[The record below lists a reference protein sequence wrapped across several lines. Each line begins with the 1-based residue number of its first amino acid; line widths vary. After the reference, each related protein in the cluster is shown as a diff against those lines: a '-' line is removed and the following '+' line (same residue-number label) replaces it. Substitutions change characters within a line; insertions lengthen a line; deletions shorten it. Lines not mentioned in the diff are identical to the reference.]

1 MSVQSDRR
9 RIIAHHLILTGYGH
23 WLPNDPRGSLSR
35 EFRNAKLEALGPIH
49 FGRKARQPTRQE
61 ISAFYA
67 EAAKVL
73 AYPVLWFRAPARAVI
88 AHAVGR
94 VVRGRGLT
102 CYACCVLADHVHVL
116 IRTHRLK
123 AQEMIPLLAD
133 ASCEA
138 LLSQGLVRDGHPV
151 WSRDAYVKY
160 KKTPEQVRAAIGYI
174 EGNCAKHRIA
184 PQAWDFIVPYDNWPH
199 HKSGK

>member
-1 MSVQSDRR
+1 MFIEDVSTFQLASWRHAKHNPPMSVQSDRL

-61 ISAFYA
+61 IRAFYT
-67 EAAKVL
+67 EAAKAL
-73 AYPVLWFRAPARAVI
+73 AHPVLWFKAPARAVVGQ
-88 AHAVGR
+88 AVGQ

-102 CYACCVLADHVHVL
+102 CYACAVLADHVHAL
-116 IRTHRLK
+116 IRVHRLK

-133 ASCEA
+133 ASREV
-138 LLSQGLVRDGHPV
+138 LLSHALVPDGHPV
-151 WSRDAYVKY
+151 WSRDA
-160 KKTPEQVRAAIGYI
+160 
-174 EGNCAKHRIA
+174 
-184 PQAWDFIVPYDNWPH
+184 
-199 HKSGK
+199 